1 MPPTLLSLPSKLLQ
15 AIADQVSF
23 EHDLNALTQSH
34 PRLDE
39 ILTPYIRAR
48 KDRQERSKL
57 LIFAIKSSK
66 PPQLSQLLLRDGA
79 DQTVRVEMEQGKTAL
94 HFAAETGQ
102 TVVARVLLAHQR
114 SLLDIRDGIG
124 RTPLMCAAKGG
135 HEAVVRT
142 LRSTKYGPAD
152 VALRDCKKRS
162 ALWYAAHG
170 GNVTI
175 VQMLLDTGKL
185 DPNSADSDGLTPFA
199 YCRTHIGKTP
209 LYLAAGKRR
218 EKAVH
223 YLLALS
229 REGRVDPDSRTV
241 FGETPLRA
249 AAMGGHPGVVQQLLG
264 VEGVNPDPVDQLH
277 RTPLIVAA
285 LYGHAE
291 VVQLLLATG
300 KVQLN
305 ARDKSGMTP
314 LMWAAK
320 CRRIPVV
327 KLFLSTGQVQ
337 VDFDLRELRKGA
349 SLFGLREESDLPLLE
364 LLNAYKRDNS

>member
-79 DQTVRVEMEQGKTAL
+79 DPTVRVEMEQGKTAL

-124 RTPLMCAAKGG
+124 QTPLMCAAKGG

-175 VQMLLDTGKL
+175 VQMLLDTGKI
-185 DPNSADSDGLTPFA
+185 DPKCADFDGLTPFA
-199 YCRTHIGKTP
+199 C
-209 LYLAAGKRR
+209 AA
-218 EKAVH
+218 
-223 YLLALS
+223 
-229 REGRVDPDSRTV
+229 REGHS
-241 FGETPLRA
+241 
-249 AAMGGHPGVVQQLLG
+249 
-264 VEGVNPDPVDQLH
+264 
-277 RTPLIVAA
+277 

-305 ARDKSGMTP
+305 ARDRSGMTP

-327 KLFLSTGQVQ
+327 KLLLSTGQVQ